1 MAPMGA
7 RLRGEAGRRL
17 GRPDATARS
26 RALAKRVPRAPPGA
40 GAARV
45 RSPVSWEAASDD
57 AEAAPEGTDPEAGP
71 ARFSGPQGAGRV
83 RQQVERVQLGRVEI
97 VYAVIAGADLEP
109 VNDGACS
116 ARALDR
122 APQPS
127 PEAEGAA
134 RVGIRCEY
142 SEFLWPEPADGV
154 RGAAGLLQALGDSG
168 DGGVAY
174 ASRDVV
180 RLPAPQVGGEHH
192 AGERGAAAD
201 GPGGEVPHA
210 PRQAQ
215 VVVEPRCPVHE
226 PLLAGAIR

>member
-1 MAPMGA
+1 M
-7 RLRGEAGRRL
+7 
-17 GRPDATARS
+17 
-26 RALAKRVPRAPPGA
+26 AKRVPRAPPGA

-71 ARFSGPQGAGRV
+71 ARFGGPQRAGRV
-83 RQQVERVQLGRVEI
+83 RQQVERVQPGRVEI

-142 SEFLWPEPADGV
+142 SKFLWPEPADGKPMLRTPATAIGSKAMKPASGPASPISNRARRV
-154 RGAAGLLQALGDSG
+154 GIGDLILINAPNVPAINKGGAGIKKGKVALT
-168 DGGVAY
+168 
-174 ASRDVV
+174 
-180 RLPAPQVGGEHH
+180 P
-192 AGERGAAAD
+192 
-201 GPGGEVPHA
+201 
-210 PRQAQ
+210 
-215 VVVEPRCPVHE
+215 
-226 PLLAGAIR
+226 